1 MPKDCSIIQNS
12 SSQFLVHSNKYTRMG
27 FGDNDHG
34 GLQDFPDADFNKSL
48 DEAFGSK
55 STPTRST
62 PARTKSGVRRHRA
75 RSPVGDN
82 RSVGSKGSADGGGG
96 ITRKTSA
103 RGAGTGIG
111 RQRSNRRASLAAAVN
126 LMANASN
133 GTSNSSDRS
142 QDIYHHHSVE
152 EHVSAARA
160 DRKVPRRAKHEER
173 LQAAAMADHINLGAL
188 DLGYGDDTPAHTA
201 SSSNRRHHAQDLGY
215 GIDASDGSNDYGY
228 NVDAHQ
234 HNNNGHGER
243 DRGGREKR
251 SGRRQPGNEADG
263 DRRNRFQQKG
273 HGKSFDESF
282 GNVRAQRSSR
292 RRASLAGSSGPVQ
305 HTSSADDIHAREA
318 VRTRRGRRASLV
330 ASEGAAAAA
339 GTTRAE
345 PSTRGIRESRSAAR
359 MRRASMAA
367 GVAQD
372 SFRGGGSIGSGFTEP
387 EGMDNSHDGERQEW
401 QEKRANKQKDMLERL
416 RKSKEP
422 EQPEQMP
429 EPEEEDE
436 PEPVP
441 EPAVKPRARRRASL
455 GILGMSSS
463 NFAMVD
469 NEDPRES
476 RKEEKAR
483 KKEEKEKV
491 KASKKTPS
499 RTKSVDGGITAAVA
513 AAGGGQRAR
522 AADRDRR
529 RPGTML
535 DRIGT

>member
-1 MPKDCSIIQNS
+1 
-12 SSQFLVHSNKYTRMG
+12 MG
-27 FGDNDHG
+27 AGDNDHR
-34 GLQDFPDADFNKSL
+34 GLQDFPDADFSKSL
-48 DEAFGSK
+48 DEAFGNK
-55 STPTRST
+55 ITPTRST
-62 PARTKSGVRRHRA
+62 PGRAKSGTRRLRA
-75 RSPVGDN
+75 RSPVGDK
-82 RSVGSKGSADGGGG
+82 SVDSKDS
-96 ITRKTSA
+96 S
-103 RGAGTGIG
+103 RGAGTGAGVG

-126 LMANASN
+126 LMASASN
-133 GTSNSSDRS
+133 GTNNSSSSNDRS
-142 QDIYHHHSVE
+142 HDIYHHSLE
-152 EHVSAARA
+152 EQVNAARA
-160 DRKVPRRAKHEER
+160 DRKAPRRAKHEER
-173 LQAAAMADHINLGAL
+173 LQAAAMADHIHLGGL
-188 DLGYGDDTPAHTA
+188 DLGYGDDSHAHSTTSN
-201 SSSNRRHHAQDLGY
+201 SSSNRRHQASRQFTTHAQDLGY

-228 NVDAHQ
+228 NEETH
-234 HNNNGHGER
+234 HNNNGHGDR

-251 SGRRQPGNEADG
+251 PGRRQPGIEGDA
-263 DRRNRFQQKG
+263 DRRSRFQQKG

-292 RRASLAGSSGPVQ
+292 RRASLAGSGGPVQ
-305 HTSSADDIHAREA
+305 HASSADEIHNREA
-318 VRTRRGRRASLV
+318 GVRARRGRRASLV

-339 GTTRAE
+339 AGPTRTE

-367 GVAQD
+367 GVVQD

-387 EGMDNSHDGERQEW
+387 EGMDSSQDDQRQEW

-422 EQPEQMP
+422 EQPEVEP
-429 EPEEEDE
+429 EPEEEE
-436 PEPVP
+436 EHEPVP

-469 NEDPRES
+469 NDDPRES

-483 KKEEKEKV
+483 KKEEKEKA